1 MKDDFIKLGVVFVL
15 IVLMSA
21 LIAYGFS
28 SISSHYIPPKEP
40 DPLSIKNVKLAQAE
54 QKKRWTEKYSG
65 KYAYQSYRAE
75 VPYYGFGHHPVPA
88 YSGQDVP
95 LNQSHLDTP

>member
-1 MKDDFIKLGVVFVL
+1 MKHDFIKLGIVFVL

-21 LIAYGFS
+21 LIAFS
-28 SISSHYIPPKEP
+28 YRSVSTYHTPLADS